1 MKKLILLM
9 MAVTFAVSASAYEK
23 GTTYVA
29 PLLGYHFFDSEHDL
43 DDSVEAGIRLGG
55 FLADKFAAELELD
68 LAPTEE
74 DHGSDN
80 VNAVTAELNL
90 VKYFEIGQLKPYFF
104 FGVGGMLHD
113 DTNGL
118 IAAGVGA
125 AYPVYKNMNIDF
137 RVKDMFMTGSRND
150 IVPSVGLSF
159 LFGGSK
165 PAVKEEPA
173 AEPAPAAAVEE
184 KKPVDSDGDGVFDD
198 ADKCPGTPAGA
209 AVDADGCCLDS
220 DGDGVKDYADKCPAT
235 PAGAAV
241 NADGCCLD
249 SDGDGIYDYMDK
261 CPGTIKGV
269 KVSAEG
275 CFEALTL
282 NVNFKTNSAEIEDG
296 YDSEIKAFANYLV
309 ADSGVKIEIQ
319 GHTDSKGSA
328 SYNKKLSQRRA
339 ESVMKELVKYGVSA
353 DRMTAVGYGEEQP
366 IVPNDTPENMF
377 KNRRIETV
385 VR

>member
-1 MKKLILLM
+1 

-29 PLLGYHFFDSEHDL
+29 PLLGYHFFDTEHDL

-68 LAPTEE
+68 LAPTQE
-74 DHGSDN
+74 DPGSDN

-90 VKYFEIGQLKPYFF
+90 VKYFELGQLKPYFF
-104 FGVGGMLHD
+104 AGVGGMLHD

-118 IAAGVGA
+118 LALGIGA

-137 RVKDMFMTGSRND
+137 RVKDMIMTGSRND
-150 IVPSVGLSF
+150 VVPSIGLSF
-159 LFGGSK
+159 LFGTAK
-165 PAVKEEPA
+165 PVVAAEEPA
-173 AEPAPAAAVEE
+173 PQPEAAAVVVEE
-184 KKPVDSDGDGVFDD
+184 KKPVDSDGDGVYDD
-198 ADKCPGTPAGA
+198 ADKCPATPAGA

-220 DGDGVKDYADKCPAT
+220 DGDGVKDYADKCPNT

-241 NADGCCLD
+241 DADGCCLD
-249 SDGDGIYDYMDK
+249 TDGDGVKDYMDK
-261 CPGTIKGV
+261 CPGTAKGV

-282 NVNFKTNSAEIEDG
+282 NVNFKTNSAVIEDG
-296 YDSEIKAFANYLV
+296 YDGEIKAFSDYMK
-309 ADSGVKIEIQ
+309 ADSALKVEIQ
-319 GHTDSKGSA
+319 GHTDNKGSA
-328 SYNKKLSQRRA
+328 AYNKKLSQRRA
-339 ESVMKELVKYGVSA
+339 ESVMNELVKYGVSA
-353 DRMTAVGYGEEQP
+353 DRLTAVGYGEEQP

-385 VR
+385 AK